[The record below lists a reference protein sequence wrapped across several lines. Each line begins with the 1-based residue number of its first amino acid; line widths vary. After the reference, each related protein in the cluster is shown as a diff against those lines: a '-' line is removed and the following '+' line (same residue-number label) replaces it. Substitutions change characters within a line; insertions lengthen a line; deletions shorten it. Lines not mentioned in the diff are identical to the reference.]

1 MGQIGWWMMD
11 GAISSFLFLLQ
22 VLVHRAKLLMPGAK
36 QRATKVKQVDEL
48 DKASLQLSLIGI

>member
-1 MGQIGWWMMD
+1 MMD